1 MRFPEDATNWPL
13 TEHSRI
19 ILCRPHR
26 WHVQVAGQGPLL
38 LLIHGAGGATQSF
51 RGLFPI
57 LARHHRV
64 VAIDLPGQ
72 GFTRIGGRQRLGL
85 DTMAEDIGKLLA
97 QEGWRPQ
104 AIIGHSAGAAIALR
118 MAMEDPPPGGVIGI
132 NAALGKFRGVAGWL
146 FPLMAKVLAFN
157 PFSANMF
164 TATATPASVG
174 KLLKGTG
181 STLDPEGEA
190 LYLRLAQDR
199 GHVDATLSMMAQWD
213 LDDLLAALPTIDVP
227 VLLITG
233 GRDTAVPPET
243 SVQAARDLPQATVL
257 DLDGLGHLAH
267 EEAPERIAAEI
278 MSWLDRQTPRQTAL

>member
-1 MRFPEDATNWPL
+1 VRFPEDATNWPL
-13 TEHSRI
+13 AEHSRI

-38 LLIHGAGGATQSF
+38 LLIHGAGGATHSF

-57 LARHHRV
+57 LAQRFRV
-64 VAIDLPGQ
+64 VALDLPGQ

-85 DTMAEDIGKLLA
+85 DHMAEDIGKLLE
-97 QEGWRPQ
+97 QEGWRPH

-118 MAMEDPPPGGVIGI
+118 MAMSAQPPGGVIGI

-164 TATATPASVG
+164 TATANASSVG
-174 KLLKGTG
+174 KLIKGTG
-181 STLDPEGEA
+181 SILDPEGEA

-213 LDDLLAALPTIDVP
+213 LDGLLKALPSIDLP

-233 GRDTAVPPET
+233 SRDTAVPPET
-243 SVQAARDLPQATVL
+243 SVQAAGRLPHATVVG
-257 DLDGLGHLAH
+257 LDGLGHLAH
-267 EEAPERIAAEI
+267 EEAPERVAGEI
-278 MSWLDRQTPRQTAL
+278 MAWLDRQKPRQTVP